1 MENENNLLQ
10 DSMGAAVDSTA
21 TADAMVEEQ
30 SLSVI
35 ELMTSGGLGGQ
46 IIMFTLFVLSMITI
60 YLFIERYGVIKKAS
74 KMPANFMLNIRDFI
88 YDKKFDAAKDLCNRT
103 NNPIARMYEKGIDKI
118 GRSKEDVAMYM
129 ENVAKYELHKLE
141 NNLASLATVAGA
153 APMIGF
159 LGTVIGMIIA
169 FHEMASA
176 GGQID
181 IEMLSKGIYTAMTT
195 TVAGLIVGIV
205 AYLAYN
211 VLTAKVEKVVYEMES
226 ANSDFVELLDKQ

>member
-1 MENENNLLQ
+1 MENENTLLQ
-10 DSMGAAVDSTA
+10 ETMGAAVDNTA
-21 TADAMVEEQ
+21 AAETVVEQQ

-35 ELMTSGGLGGQ
+35 ELMTSGGIGGQ
-46 IIMFTLFVLSMITI
+46 LIMITLFILSMITV
-60 YLFIERYGVIKKAS
+60 YLFFERFGVIKKAS
-74 KMPANFMLNIRDFI
+74 KMPANFMLNMRDFI
-88 YDKKFDAAKDLCNRT
+88 YDKKYDAAKDLCRRT
-103 NNPIARMYEKGIDKI
+103 NNSVARMYEKGIDKLD
-118 GRSKEDVAMYM
+118 RPKEDVALYM
-129 ENVAKYELHKLE
+129 ENVAKQELHKLE

-211 VLTAKVEKVVYEMES
+211 VLTAKVEKAVFQMES
-226 ANSDFVELLDKQ
+226 ANSDFVELLDKH